1 MLMLKAIQFTSS
13 GSAEVHKG
21 RFFTETDRSRN
32 VVVVSQT
39 VAKSLWPGEDPI
51 GKTCVTTWGGFHPN
65 EVIGV
70 VGDIRTVRLDAP
82 PPLMVYLPHTHGEAK
97 PDAPGS
103 ASVVLRTYMAPRASE
118 QAVRDLIRRID
129 PEIPVVAVRPVTEV
143 VSESVEGRRFQTI
156 LASLGIFGVIAYSVE
171 QRRHELGIRMALG
184 AEVSD
189 LRRLVLWQGM
199 TPVAVGLASGLGSRF
214 LPDA

>member
-1 MLMLKAIQFTSS
+1 
-13 GSAEVHKG
+13 
-21 RFFTETDRSRN
+21 
-32 VVVVSQT
+32 
-39 VAKSLWPGEDPI
+39 
-51 GKTCVTTWGGFHPN
+51 
-65 EVIGV
+65 
-70 VGDIRTVRLDAP
+70 
-82 PPLMVYLPHTHGEAK
+82 
-97 PDAPGS
+97 
-103 ASVVLRTYMAPRASE
+103 MAPRASE